1 MTSGIVKDFGQRA
14 TAGVNGVGGRD
25 MTTGSETATASPSST
40 TLRPPRNPVDRRAV
54 RWWTTNLLL
63 LVAVPVVSL
72 VVLGVLIPPARF
84 WLIASA
90 VVIAAVGLVAVVAL
104 PRWWFRV
111 HRWEVTET
119 AVYTRTGW
127 FWQEWRVAPLSR
139 IQTVDTRRGPLE
151 QRFGLATVV
160 VTTAS
165 AKGAVTMPG
174 LDHALAEDVAEQ
186 LTVATQAVP
195 GDAT

>member
-1 MTSGIVKDFGQRA
+1 M
-14 TAGVNGVGGRD
+14 TAGTR
-25 MTTGSETATASPSST
+25 
-40 TLRPPRNPVDRRAV
+40 LRPPQNPVDRRAV
-54 RWWTTNLLL
+54 GWWTTNLLL
-63 LVAVPVVSL
+63 LFAAPVSVL
-72 VVLGVLIPPARF
+72 VLLGVLITPARF
-84 WLIASA
+84 WLLAPA
-90 VVIAAVGLVAVVAL
+90 ALIAAIGLVAVPAL

-111 HRWEVTET
+111 HRWEVTDH
-119 AVYTRTGW
+119 AVYTRTGR

-139 IQTVDTRRGPLE
+139 IQTVDTRRGPVE

-174 LDHALAEDVAEQ
+174 LAHAVAEDIVEQ
-186 LTVATQAVP
+186 LTEATQAVP